1 MQDNDRIPNRACRSY
16 AGLAILVA
24 ALLCG
29 PALGSQRPPD
39 LCRDA
44 AREASTATGVP
55 YDVLMAVTLTET
67 GQQRD
72 GTLEPW
78 PWAVHHDGKG
88 HWFDTSAEA
97 VALAE
102 TALQAGATNIDLG
115 CFQLNIRWH
124 AGAFGSVEDMLKPA
138 HNARYAAKFLADLY
152 QESGDWALAAGAYHS
167 RNPDN
172 AEAYRVKFET
182 MLAGVQNGETGPD
195 LGAPAVGTTPR
206 NNRFPLL
213 QTGAPG
219 GIGSLVPQFDA
230 SSRLVG
236 G

>member
-1 MQDNDRIPNRACRSY
+1 MHHKDGIRTRACRRY
-16 AGLAILVA
+16 AGLAALAVA
-24 ALLCG
+24 LSSG
-29 PALGSQRPPD
+29 PAPGSQRPPD

-44 AREASTATGVP
+44 ARQASTETGVP
-55 YDVLMAVTLTET
+55 FDVLMAIALTET
-67 GQQRD
+67 GQRRD
-72 GTLEPW
+72 GVLEPW

-88 HWFDTSAEA
+88 YWFDTSDEA

-102 TALQAGATNIDLG
+102 TALQSGATNIDLG

-124 AGAFGSVEDMLKPA
+124 AEAFGSAKDMLEPA
-138 HNARYAAKFLADLY
+138 HNARYAAEFLAELY

-172 AEAYRVKFET
+172 ANAYRQKFET
-182 MLAGVQNGETGPD
+182 ILASLQGSETVPD
-195 LGAPAVGTTPR
+195 PTAPALAMALR
-206 NNRFPLL
+206 SNRFPLL

-230 SSRLVG
+230 SARLVG